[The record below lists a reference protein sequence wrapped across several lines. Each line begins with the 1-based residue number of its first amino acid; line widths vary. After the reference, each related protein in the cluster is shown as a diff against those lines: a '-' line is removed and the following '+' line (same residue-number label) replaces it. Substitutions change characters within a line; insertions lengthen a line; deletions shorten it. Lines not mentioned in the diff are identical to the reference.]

1 MKKLIVFLL
10 LFILIIFGLNKVK
23 DYYQEK
29 EIINSNPIE
38 EKQEKESEID
48 KISVNNIINNI
59 NTNIA
64 TKVMTEPSYKVPS
77 IITDMSLISV
87 RGDKPTSINLE
98 IKNMQVY
105 KGDIVYKGITYHYEN
120 EEITVKE

>member
-1 MKKLIVFLL
+1 MKKLILILV
-10 LFILIIFGLNKVK
+10 LFGAIIFGLTKVK
-23 DYYQEK
+23 EFYYAK
-29 EIINSNPIE
+29 EE
-38 EKQEKESEID
+38 EKVNDSNNQIEDKMID
-48 KISVNNIINNI
+48 KISVTNIINNI

-64 TKVMTEPSYKVPS
+64 NKVMTDPSYKVPS

-98 IKNMQVY
+98 INNMQVY